1 MVLAVFV
8 LFFVL
13 LALSVPIAVSMGIAT
28 IFPSLLDPTFAA
40 NAAYVVRS
48 MIKGVDSTS
57 LVAVPLFMLSGAIM
71 ATGGLSKQLFN
82 CFALVIGK
90 LKGGMPCA
98 VIVTCLFYGAISGSG
113 PATCAA
119 VGTMCIPVL
128 LELGYDKVFSAALVA
143 TAAGLGVIIP
153 PSIPYIAYA
162 MVTDVSVGS
171 LFMAGVLPGILI
183 AFTLMLY
190 TVLYCIR
197 HGEDR
202 EKISQNYQ
210 SLKNKGVLKVF
221 FEAIPALLTPV
232 IILGGIYSGM
242 LTPTDA
248 ACVSVIYSIIVCL
261 FIYRSIRFKDLLV
274 FFQQGVKSFAPMAT
288 MMALAQGFVK
298 LLVFLDAPTALS
310 NFLSATVNNKVA
322 FLLILNVLL
331 LFLGMVIDVGPAN
344 MILAPMLLPFAASL
358 GISDIQLGII
368 MTCNL
373 AIGFVTPPFGMNL
386 FVAAPMIQEDAMV
399 IGKKAL
405 PLVGF
410 YIIALLMITFIPPI
424 SLVLVSGA

>member
-28 IFPSLLDPTFAA
+28 IFPSLLDPAFAA

-119 VGTMCIPVL
+119 VGTMCIPIL

-197 HGEDR
+197 HGEDK
-202 EKISQNYQ
+202 EKISKNYQ
-210 SLKNKGVLKVF
+210 SLKDKGVLKVF
-221 FEAIPALLTPV
+221 VEAIPALLTPV

-248 ACVSVIYSIIVCL
+248 ACVSV
-261 FIYRSIRFKDLLV
+261 KDLLS
-274 FFQQGVKSFAPMAT
+274 FFQQGVKSFAPMAA

-310 NFLSATVNNKVA
+310 NFLAATVNNKVA
-322 FLLILNVLL
+322 FLLILNALL

-344 MILAPMLLPFAASL
+344 MILAPMLLPFAVSL

-386 FVAAPMIQEDAMV
+386 FVAAPMIREDAMV

>member
-1 MVLAVFV
+1 MVLVVFV

-28 IFPSLLDPTFAA
+28 VFPSLVTPNFSA
-40 NAAYVVRS
+40 NAGYIVRS
-48 MIKGVDSTS
+48 MIKGVDSTA

-82 CFALVIGK
+82 CFSLVIGK
-90 LKGGMPCA
+90 MRGGMPCA
-98 VIVTCLFYGAISGSG
+98 VVITCLFYGAISGSG

-119 VGTMCIPVL
+119 VGAMCIPVL
-128 LELGYDKVFSAALVA
+128 TNLGYDKVFSAALVA

-171 LFMAGVLPGILI
+171 LFLAGILPGVLI
-183 AFTLMLY
+183 ALTLMAY
-190 TVLYCIR
+190 TVGYCAR
-197 HGEDR
+197 KGEDR
-202 EKISQNYQ
+202 EKVAAEYNA
-210 SLKNKGVLKVF
+210 LRERGVAKVVV
-221 FEAIPALLTPV
+221 EAIPALLTPV
-232 IILGGIYSGM
+232 IILGGIYSGL

-248 ACVSVIYSIIVCL
+248 ACVSVVYSIIVCL
-261 FIYRSIRFKDLLV
+261 FVYKSVKASELLV
-274 FFQQGVKSFAPMAT
+274 FFRQGVKSFAPMAA

-310 NFLSATVNNKVA
+310 HFLTATVNNKIA

-331 LFLGMVIDVGPAN
+331 ILLGMVIDVGPAN
-344 MILAPMLLPFAASL
+344 MILAPMLIPFATSL
-358 GISDIQLGII
+358 GVSPIHLGII

-386 FVAAPMIQEDAMV
+386 FVAAPMIQSDAMV
-399 IGKKAL
+399 VGKRAM

-410 YIIALLMITFIPPI
+410 YIIALLLITFIPQI
-424 SLVLVSGA
+424 SMILVGG